1 MCSPGKEHTAE
12 NSSPYKLEYFSKSL
26 PNDHVF
32 IFFSLYFI
40 AYRAA
45 GGLSQLFPMP
55 MLHGHRHYLELPCT
69 EPGSVGGG
77 IAVFRLDS
85 HRIGTCIIFY
95 CRPTLV

>member
-45 GGLSQLFPMP
+45 GGLSQCTAQVPMF
-55 MLHGHRHYLELPCT
+55 HGHCHYLELACT
-69 EPGSVGGG
+69 EPGSVEGGV
-77 IAVFRLDS
+77 AVFRL
-85 HRIGTCIIFY
+85 
-95 CRPTLV
+95 